1 MTNVIRLKLIVSLCL
16 LLISML
22 FTTGCSCLLPS
33 PTPYG
38 PRVTGDGTGGAIAVY
53 EVRKGSNQR
62 AFYAQKI
69 GSEGDT
75 LWGEKGVLVGS
86 GYKTSD
92 SFFDLHIVND
102 GSNGAII
109 AWGAYPSRS
118 RQIPYITHITRVDS
132 EGSILW
138 QKEVRDVDHMITD
151 GAGGAIITTVY
162 SYNEKTLFVIKVDS
176 EGSFP
181 WGEDGIWMYREEY
194 QCHSFQVASDGSDG
208 AIVIWQESHA
218 EPGLE
223 PHRPEITERIFAQRI
238 NSEGS
243 LLWGHNGVLLYIAP
257 EGVNAEE
264 AQVISDG
271 SGGAIAVWHQWPLGK
286 IEFGT
291 PEALL
296 DDICAQRVDA
306 DGNILWQQNGV
317 PLGITKGGGVCPHTP
332 LVVSDGSGGAIIIWE
347 DLRQGMMSIYAQR
360 IDAEGNIRWQEG
372 GEEVCYIKSHSSFA
386 YRTAVSDGS
395 GGAIIVWGYKEA
407 ETNEEGLLAQRIDAA
422 GRTVWPNNGV
432 LASTARNRIAH
443 AISDDGCG
451 GVIVSWGAQQPLL
464 KSKQSYV
471 QRIDAEGNRLWADK
485 GILLNP

>member
-1 MTNVIRLKLIVSLCL
+1 MTNVIRPKLIPFLCL

-22 FTTGCSCLLPS
+22 FSTGCGCLLPS

-53 EVRKGSNQR
+53 ENIKGPDKR
-62 AFYAQKI
+62 AFYAQRI
-69 GSEGDT
+69 SSEGDA
-75 LWGEKGVLVGS
+75 LWGKKGVLVGS

-102 GSNGAII
+102 DSNGAII

-118 RQIPYITHITRVDS
+118 KQISYVTHITRVDS

-138 QKEVRDVDHMITD
+138 QREVRDVDHMISD
-151 GAGGAIITTVY
+151 GAGGAIIATV
-162 SYNEKTLFVIKVDS
+162 YNEKTLFIIKVDS
-176 EGSFP
+176 EGNFP
-181 WGEDGIWMYREEY
+181 WGEDGIWIYREEY
-194 QCHSFQVASDGSDG
+194 QCHSFKLASDGSGG
-208 AIVIWQESHA
+208 AIVIWQERLA

-223 PHRPEITERIFAQRI
+223 PHRPEITECIFAQRV
-238 NSEGS
+238 NSEGN
-243 LLWGHNGVLLYIAP
+243 LLWGQSGVLLYTTP
-257 EGVNAEE
+257 EGVAAEGH
-264 AQVISDG
+264 QVISDG

-296 DDICAQRVDA
+296 NDICAQHVDT

-317 PLGITKGGGVCPHTP
+317 PLGITKGGGQIPHTP
-332 LVVSDGSGGAIIIWE
+332 LVVSDSSGGAIIIWE
-347 DLRQGMMSIYAQR
+347 DVRQVMCIYAQR
-360 IDAEGNIRWQEG
+360 VDAEGNIRWQEG
-372 GEEVCYIKSHSSFA
+372 GMQVCSIKSHSSFA

-395 GGAIIVWGYKEA
+395 GGAIIAWGYKEA
-407 ETNEEGLLAQRIDAA
+407 ETNEEGLLVQRIDAA
-422 GRTVWPNNGV
+422 GRTVWPDNGT

-471 QRIDAEGNRLWADK
+471 QRIDAEGNCLWGEK
-485 GILLNP
+485 GILLNR